1 MAGDRIER
9 FVVHRSVFTATRK
22 FITSAFFHRTNTML
36 RVSETRRF
44 DAVTSGDGAA
54 LLINMDNKLRSH
66 FLFFFFFLI
75 IIIIIIIIKQDKFR
89 VP

>member
-1 MAGDRIER
+1 
-9 FVVHRSVFTATRK
+9 
-22 FITSAFFHRTNTML
+22 ML

-75 IIIIIIIIKQDKFR
+75 IIIIIIIKQDKFR

>member
-1 MAGDRIER
+1 
-9 FVVHRSVFTATRK
+9 
-22 FITSAFFHRTNTML
+22 ML

-75 IIIIIIIIKQDKFR
+75 IIIIIIIKQDKFR
-89 VP
+89 VPWARAASYTLQANA